1 MIDYALILNANYPG
15 TQWALDGNTYD
26 GLDWLDETPKPSQA
40 ELDAAW
46 PQVNYNNQY
55 DLVSNTRHAEYIK
68 TSDPIFFEWQR
79 GTKTQAEW
87 EAAVQAIKDA
97 NPYPPAPSAKK
108 K

>member
-1 MIDYALILNANYPG
+1 MIDYALILSVNYPG

-26 GLDWLDETPKPSQA
+26 GLAWLDETPKPTQA

-46 PQVNYNNQY
+46 PQVDYNNQ
-55 DLVSNTRHAEYIK
+55 VATVETTRRTQYEAQ
-68 TSDPIFFEWQR
+68 SDGLFFEWQR
-79 GTKTQAEW
+79 GTNTKEAW

-97 NPYPPAPSAKK
+97 NPYPPAPSTKK